1 MHCDSCKKDICLSCT
16 NIAQRIKIK
25 RVAPRVQHPKGHS
38 RGHRAPPKIQRDC
51 GTVRSKKMLH
61 KAQRRQRARRRQ
73 QHPHTSQGQREARTA
88 AGGHHP
94 KLSHGLR
101 AQRSGTS
108 GGNELASLL
117 CVHQNYG
124 NINCACRTRSPIPIS
139 VSGKR
144 CSKGPRSKSARGD
157 KNRSQLHRPHM
168 RQDTFQGSD
177 QGNDQERVYMIR
189 DTIPSDTRARNSD
202 PTSSPV
208 EAGMPG
214 NESRDTVMARVAVR

>member
-16 NIAQRIKIK
+16 NIAQRIKSK
-25 RVAPRVQHPKGHS
+25 RVAPRVQHPKGRA
-38 RGHRAPPKIQRDC
+38 RGRRAPPKIQRDC

-124 NINCACRTRSPIPIS
+124 NINCAC
-139 VSGKR
+139 
-144 CSKGPRSKSARGD
+144 
-157 KNRSQLHRPHM
+157 Q
-168 RQDTFQGSD
+168 
-177 QGNDQERVYMIR
+177 
-189 DTIPSDTRARNSD
+189 TRARFRSRFPGKDVQRD
-202 PTSSPV
+202 PDPSLHVATRTGPNYI
-208 EAGMPG
+208 GRICDKTP
-214 NESRDTVMARVAVR
+214 SRDRIKETTKNGST

>member
-1 MHCDSCKKDICLSCT
+1 M
-16 NIAQRIKIK
+16 
-25 RVAPRVQHPKGHS
+25 APRVQHSKGHS

-61 KAQRRQRARRRQ
+61 KAQRRQRARRRL
-73 QHPHTSQGQREARTA
+73 QHPHTSQGQRDARTA

-124 NINCACRTRSPIPIS
+124 NINCACPHREPNSDLGFREKMFKGTPIQVCTWRQEPVPITSAAYATRHLPGIGS
-139 VSGKR
+139 R
-144 CSKGPRSKSARGD
+144 RRPRAG
-157 KNRSQLHRPHM
+157 LH
-168 RQDTFQGSD
+168 D
-177 QGNDQERVYMIR
+177 QGYDSI
-189 DTIPSDTRARNSD
+189 
-202 PTSSPV
+202 
-208 EAGMPG
+208 
-214 NESRDTVMARVAVR
+214 